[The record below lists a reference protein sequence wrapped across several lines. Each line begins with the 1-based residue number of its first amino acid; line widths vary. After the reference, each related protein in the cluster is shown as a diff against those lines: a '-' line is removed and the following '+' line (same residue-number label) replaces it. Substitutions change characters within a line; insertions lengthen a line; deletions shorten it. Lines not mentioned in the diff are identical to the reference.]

1 LDENV
6 NTENL
11 ERCVAY
17 FKNVYKPLIQDF
29 NPNYEHLLL
38 DNVLVLS
45 AACNTIHTDT
55 NIIKCVIQVNIY
67 LKQIQPINLMS
78 NITYLYLF

>member
-1 LDENV
+1 MDENV
-6 NTENL
+6 NTVNL

-29 NPNYEHLLL
+29 NPHYEHLLL

-45 AACNTIHTDT
+45 AACNTIQTDA
-55 NIIKCVIQVNIY
+55 NIIKCVIQVIIF
-67 LKQIQPINLMS
+67 KKNLCVL
-78 NITYLYLF
+78 IFLC

>member
-17 FKNVYKPLIQDF
+17 FKNVYKPLIPDF
-29 NPNYEHLLL
+29 NPHYEYLLL
-38 DNVLVLS
+38 DNALVLS
-45 AACNTIHTDT
+45 VACNTIQTDA
-55 NIIKCVIQVNIY
+55 NIIKCVVQVIFMFN
-67 LKQIQPINLMS
+67 KIQPIHF
-78 NITYLYLF
+78 TYNVI

>member
-1 LDENV
+1 M

-17 FKNVYKPLIQDF
+17 FKNVYTPLIQDF
-29 NPNYEHLLL
+29 NPHYEHLLL

-45 AACNTIHTDT
+45 AACNTIQTDA
-55 NIIKCVIQVNIY
+55 NIIKCVLQVIQFIT
-67 LKQIQPINLMS
+67 NL
-78 NITYLYLF
+78 Y

>member
-1 LDENV
+1 MDENV

-17 FKNVYKPLIQDF
+17 FKHVYAPLIQDF
-29 NPNYEHLLL
+29 NPHYEHLLL

-45 AACNTIHTDT
+45 AACNTIQTDA
-55 NIIKCVIQVNIY
+55 NIIKCVLQVIF
-67 LKQIQPINLMS
+67 IEINATIDIFLV
-78 NITYLYLF
+78 I